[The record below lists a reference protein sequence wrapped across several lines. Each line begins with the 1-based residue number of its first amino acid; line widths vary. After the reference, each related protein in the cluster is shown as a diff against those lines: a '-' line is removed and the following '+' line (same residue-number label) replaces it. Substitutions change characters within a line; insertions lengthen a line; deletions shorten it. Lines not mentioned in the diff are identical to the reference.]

1 MVMIVISVAVRFWQ
15 EYQSGIAVFRLQSS
29 IVPKVR
35 VRRPATEK
43 DALQTSWTEETVT
56 DSNLVPGD
64 VVILVPGA
72 IVPADCLILDST
84 YLRISQSAWTGESE
98 PVLKEAGPPDAKEAF
113 SIFDY
118 GNVALMGTNIVSGHG
133 VGLVL
138 RTGNGEYQL
147 HQQFSRFD

>member
-1 MVMIVISVAVRFWQ
+1 MAMIVISVAVRFWQ
-15 EYQSGIAVFRLQSS
+15 EYRSEIAVFRLQSS
-29 IVPKVR
+29 IVPKIR
-35 VRRPATEK
+35 TRRPPSK
-43 DALQTSWTEETVT
+43 NKLPIEETVS
-56 DSNLVPGD
+56 DINLVPGD

-72 IVPADCLILDST
+72 IVPADCLILESS

-98 PVLKEAGPPDAKEAF
+98 PVVKEAGPHDSKEAF

-138 RTGNGEYQL
+138 RTGDGK
-147 HQQFSRFD
+147 

>member
-15 EYQSGIAVFRLQSS
+15 EYQSGIAVFLLQSS
-29 IVPKVR
+29 IVPKIR
-35 VRRPATEK
+35 VRRPATK
-43 DALQTSWTEETVT
+43 TDGLQTSWTEETTT
-56 DSNLVPGD
+56 DSSLVPGD
-64 VVILVPGA
+64 VVVLVPGA
-72 IVPADCLILDST
+72 IVPADCLILDSS

-98 PVLKEAGPPDAKEAF
+98 PVLKEVSPPNAKEAF

-138 RTGNGEYQL
+138 RTGDGEYQL
-147 HQQFSRFD
+147 HQ